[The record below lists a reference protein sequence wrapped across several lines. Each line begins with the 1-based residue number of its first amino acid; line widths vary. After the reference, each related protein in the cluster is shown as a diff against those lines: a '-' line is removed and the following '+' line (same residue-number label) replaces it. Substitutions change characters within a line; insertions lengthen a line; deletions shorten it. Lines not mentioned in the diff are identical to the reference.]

1 MTSIGSEGRLVN
13 LDSAAIDE
21 HAQALK
27 ELASA
32 GFDVLSHFVRNAR
45 RLAKQ
50 SQHVSRAA
58 YLCGIKAHSLC
69 VWCADK
75 PEHRSAH
82 VWRLPLGGECDQ
94 CSYVGYDCLVVEG
107 SDL

>member
-1 MTSIGSEGRLVN
+1 MN
-13 LDSAAIDE
+13 LPDDLLNE
-21 HAQALK
+21 HTEALK

-45 RLAKQ
+45 RLGKE
-50 SQHVSRAA
+50 SHHVSRAA

-82 VWRLPLGGECDQ
+82 VWRLPRGGECER
-94 CSYVGYDCLVVEG
+94 CSYVGHDCLVVEG
-107 SDL
+107 GAA